1 MNVCACAGAH
11 AQTDTIRYVH
21 PNGSFENDGRSW
33 GAPKNRV
40 QDAINDLR
48 DYLKANNLTSG
59 SVYIAAGQY
68 VPTESTESSGGS
80 MLNTS
85 FKIYSG
91 IHVYGGFNPANP
103 ESKPGDRI
111 MSNGKKCSENWAD
124 PNGIG
129 TTSGE
134 EIASQWDLRY
144 KTVLS
149 GNHSTTPP
157 TFSFDKERGRY
168 NTTFPASSYHVVW
181 FGTNGK
187 FETTDDALKDHF
199 KPLEYPASLDGCV
212 ISSGNASTR
221 NTSVREHTAY
231 GGGAYLVG
239 NATLKNCLV
248 ERCSATM
255 RGGGVYCDG
264 GGIVEFCYI
273 HTCQTIGIGVLQGYG
288 GGACVEYDGQV
299 GHSHITN
306 CVARCGGGLAIC
318 HIPSEYPTDRG
329 ISYYSPFSSA
339 CVINNNTA
347 TAEAGGIYLAE
358 GGTINHATV
367 TANNCISPDVTY
379 YGRRHGRSGGIYIR
393 DCGMIYNSVFWGN
406 KCESNNDIQFASVRQ
421 VADTTG
427 HQIFVYHTA
436 FMNHD
441 ISDWTGVQ
449 KEMVFSLDKH
459 NLPIKNSSS
468 SFPCF
473 FEPTVTPLNWDSV
486 NTAKGI
492 YGAGVFTSLE
502 RLTDIPGP
510 RIWHLTSYSALDQ
523 KGVQVTDAVQDASE
537 WIRHAHTD
545 YGVVS
550 NPYEP
555 VSTLGALVR
564 KPDPMTYAL
573 ILPQGTE
580 GRASGTLT
588 PIPTIFIDPNR
599 KGVYDAEDNFTYSGH
614 EGNSWDTPVR
624 DLGEAIQFFRQYL
637 VDDDGGNHHYMIP
650 ALDGA
655 GLPTGEKQR
664 YEYIQILVKEG
675 TINTAGPGNYLDRNI
690 RSAAIRVESHMRL
703 YGGYPSSLTD
713 TTTEGRNP
721 RDYVTTITA
730 NITGIGGVRGYENN
744 SAHVIAMVNVEHT
757 IVDGFTLADANTH
770 NVYLSNSAHAGGGVL
785 VNNASTPQAKRI
797 HMTGNKLRNCVI
809 TNCSSPKGAAV
820 YVNGEWL
827 NRDGDICYA
836 ELKMV
841 NCVVRNN
848 MADYQGEGG
857 TINDHGIV
865 TANGRAYIE
874 VEHCDVVNNVGYPFK
889 ADDKKT
895 DDDTQSITC
904 LNPAHAGHVLH
915 GFIRVNNSLIFCN
928 GDRPL
933 DNRGELGDVAK
944 VMSVFPDGQRYVF
957 GEYNMFDED
966 LRLQIDSVGKVCP
979 RGFFDPAFSYT
990 VPDDFLPA
998 GSSFGSSLNA
1008 SLPSEKNNQAIFT
1021 RTDNT
1026 ASTYPGFVNPS
1037 RNVGNSTSGDKPLY
1051 GGIVSYAPLTTNPC
1065 VNAANA
1071 SYYTA
1076 VDNYD
1081 RTDNNVRSFGGDPD
1095 IGAIEN
1101 TDLPLSGSVIYV
1113 TPNGAGKRDGSS
1125 WANAIAGNTVYRLYG
1140 APAAEGDS
1148 IDAASNA
1155 RVINKSSG
1163 DPVLTTDNRYCGG
1176 FARSYFTGKQTGAS
1190 SKATITQLVTNEINV
1205 YDNGPQQGDTV
1216 LVSSTETESTSTV
1229 TKEGTTDPE
1238 FVAGW
1243 GLDTR
1248 YPYGEISG
1256 QSRGFWRA
1264 TGNSC
1269 PVDEK
1274 GNWASEYKGTKDKTE
1289 ATVRTLTNPDSV
1301 AKAMSTGQ
1309 RIALVVSNERREN
1322 YVSGLQ
1328 WAVEEAARRNH
1339 VATRIPGE
1347 AYDTLVQVW
1356 VGAGKYTDYKGY
1368 IMRDSVT
1375 VLGGFP
1381 AGRFASPGLIER
1393 AALMADSS
1401 VVMIP
1406 KSKDHEKLI
1415 AKDYETILQVSDI
1428 NPKIDSV
1435 TFNPAAKLFND
1446 DDYAIKEIAD
1456 TTIYEY
1462 KKRTIINHYETS
1474 AEDVV
1479 GAEMTNN
1486 YMLYPDMTHDPTSNI
1501 NVTHTNYR
1509 TTTEGVDSIRVTF
1522 GSDPDSGTKDCWH
1535 MTYPNKPNYVANIE
1549 TGNSGDASN
1558 AGYKKNKQRTIVDP
1572 KTQENI
1578 DTYTGN
1584 WVFIGNGSLTGL
1596 KLWQDLS
1603 NVLAGTYQL
1612 SIDIAGGYRNTYSSK
1627 DTTNMFLRVYNA
1639 DGEKCAEV
1647 NIKTRG
1653 SYKND
1658 KNQSSVNNR
1667 GMAYRHVLKFNQP
1680 TKGSVRIAVEVE
1692 DGVRNL
1698 ATNIK
1703 DASLKQYATE
1713 DGGDP
1718 DPIPCE
1724 YKYEQGCSG
1733 NAYGGRNPNR
1743 REFWLSNIHLN
1754 TIIPAGT
1761 YGIVDIDDNTVDND
1775 DPDID
1780 RHAVIK
1786 DSLTYEVDNSL
1797 ANGKNGKNNI
1807 RTTIRKRV
1815 LQMPDIC
1822 NPMFAYPLGGSAA
1835 GPNAQL
1841 ENYIEHMERVNK
1853 SGRKSRGNGQI
1864 AVNDPNY
1871 KEYNEVYWD
1880 GFTIRHGFIYD
1891 QTSVHAGGAGV
1902 AMYEGAHLKNCI
1914 ITDNIAVAAKQKGG
1928 GFFCDG
1934 SNATVEGC
1942 FILNNTTAPTNTAGV
1957 SVDQTQLFA
1966 GGMFLYNGTCFNS
1979 LIANNY
1985 AHGYGGGLGLCVGNF
2000 YNNTVAYN
2008 TGGMSRSTG
2017 DDKGKTVGGVRIATG
2032 STPAILM
2039 ANTAIYGNSG
2049 LAVDITDGGS
2059 VKPSPFLH
2067 CYIQSADTITRSVFT
2082 NAIGVYNAEDSST
2095 KGHYGLNNTFLNG
2108 VAPSAKNTPFE
2119 ADVENEVYTAGAKA
2133 NNNFALR
2140 SADSVN
2146 CVNKGTEDFVAAM
2159 EYCLNIPNNGL
2170 SNTNKTDF
2178 RAVVEN
2184 VTLPS
2189 NDVVFADRVQD
2200 CQVDIGA
2207 YEYDDAKDIKPDTT
2221 THPGQAIFYVMF
2233 DSPGGDAS
2241 ASSPANA
2248 ACKQK
2253 LQKVL
2258 DAAGRYKYALMT
2270 DGTYDKGDSVMVE
2283 GKMIPKTFIADKPN
2297 KHWTVEVRLE
2307 GDDTNATTSS
2317 VYGDWYTPTRSTKHS
2332 IATNRDNTLDY
2343 SFIIPHGVQVKGGYT
2358 STFYHEEGGK
2368 IVDERDPLTYR
2379 TVLSGKI
2386 TSTTGAEGN
2395 CYHVVTFTD
2404 DLFNAD
2410 DEKWYKN
2417 DKGQVI
2423 RNQLAVLTD
2432 EKDRAVVDGLFIE
2445 DGHAN
2450 SSDEEDRIG
2459 AGAVVPAYAHIRNC
2473 VVQNNEASGN
2483 GGGLYLLPKALV
2495 SGTIVKLNTAD
2506 KGGGI
2511 YIEPATNT
2519 ANDSIA
2525 HIYSTTICE
2534 NSAQTTAGGMW
2545 FENTYARV
2553 NSTAIWHNT
2562 ANDFANVAGSFT
2574 RTSAETD
2581 YPFLFCAVESRRLE
2595 GQGNVLLS
2603 PSETEGVRWDRQD
2616 PFNAILYYPIEMSS
2630 TLSRAGMTYSEW
2642 EKACRKYPTLE
2653 TVDIAGVCRTQ
2664 WETAG
2669 VKRGYK
2675 WTVDSMLAVKRN
2687 DFIEIGARALNKTFE
2702 IKVDEKYVMKRLFV
2716 MHTDLLDSKAARDL
2730 QDNTDN
2736 SDIAHM
2742 YRQMGSCIYNP
2753 FHRLGDAFE
2762 YIIAARKMNPAKYR
2776 NTVFEVYIEKGTYY
2790 PYRNAYGEQDE
2801 VRNNTFLIPEAV
2813 YIIGGIDSKQADHKY
2828 GQEGFLDKFTRDSI
2842 ITHHREDVTIPGT
2855 EYTINFALLDSIR
2868 LRDDRHR
2875 PMRDYNLNSV
2885 IEPWE
2890 LDRQTIL
2897 SGNAVSG
2904 EDFTH
2909 VYHVVTMH
2917 ANTDYIGPQPIK
2929 YKNATLDTQ
2938 GMYVFSDPIAP
2949 TDTASFYLEDE
2960 FSVLARTTEFDGIQ
2974 FTGGYANHFDLADA
2988 ARHPYTQ
2995 KTYFCGGGILVDGN
3009 WTKSANEVGAEPLN
3023 MTYPAKY
3030 NIPIIVENCSFN
3042 NNMAANGGA
3051 LFSNGGIYMYG
3062 SHFTQNYSQGP
3073 VTELDQQNI
3082 IWSAG
3087 GCIAANAS
3095 CNIANTLFDNNEAKR
3110 GLYPLTA
3117 TSKENIPDADARQG
3131 FGGVLS
3137 IGPKAQMHVLNC
3149 HFMRNKAV
3157 AYPSIYNMLANNH
3170 YSTSDS
3176 MQFAF
3181 NTIFWGNEVFEVDSL
3196 NQLEHRKAPS
3206 ASTEKAFAD
3215 KYKGSRSGVFH
3226 YDPLKWKRYEQ
3237 LFQEYDSLYNDYFAK
3252 GDTFNTEVTSKLAQL
3267 RALGDSIEG
3276 LYFCSYRKTYGPLSM
3291 KPNEDG
3297 YLMTRDELKAYKD
3310 SRSTPVRTTAKLYD
3324 SLFSYVH
3331 GNNNVLINRS
3341 NTAVDGPNF
3350 RQPTFV
3356 AGLDGYMQNADW
3368 LQTRITLT
3376 TDQGWGHLKQSV
3388 SRKNYYTTKYTGAKQ
3403 FETAEI
3409 ALEAAKAVNSGAT
3422 DKDVFPRQGMP
3433 TATFN
3438 NSQPNP
3444 PAMYNYLAKL
3454 YGTFLSQSNPPL
3466 PLGNDYYMAY
3476 TRSVSDTSTV
3486 GNMLRISSS
3495 PRMKVEDVYIDM
3507 GIYEYQYVQ
3516 LDIKGNEV
3524 DTVWVATKTKDPIR
3538 HDGLTFETPTTDL
3551 QEAIDLLMSSHNNH
3565 DKYVCFLRDD
3575 DDEGAAFTPT
3585 NVISNR
3591 RAFVVTSNTLAPL
3604 LPDSAMTDYDY
3615 GVKSLTFLGGY
3626 NYNVKDEKRDPF
3638 AHPTVIEMPNVGNS
3652 SQRNQL
3658 FIIEDMTRERTHA
3671 NFMGEVTSRDTVVIP
3686 VTFDGITFINP
3697 YSTRDANAE
3706 STDLGGLMSMKGGA
3720 AIYYRWQRQYEDKN
3734 SSGVFTPDFNN
3745 VLHADST
3752 MLDGEKVK
3760 LPKLT
3765 ISNCVFME
3773 NGARTA
3779 NKSERSP
3786 AVRIDHGGGSSL
3798 IVNSLFHSN
3807 AGAPLYA
3814 KHYDEVVG
3822 ENNLPTEPND
3832 VIVVNSTF
3840 ALNDG
3845 HVTLLSDHSEVHNSL
3860 IWLDDLANDTTTQ
3873 LQLNGDNKWDKADN
3887 KSKPGIENRMTRN
3900 AVWGCFVGGDETYH
3914 NDNLATL
3921 NSDVFEGPRF
3931 VEPDVD
3937 ASTPEERR
3945 ARNFRLN
3952 PGIRTMNMADTTLYR
3967 NRVFFRMH
3975 PDTSEA
3981 THGKYWRRSNGFKS
3995 VSILALAKDSDL
4007 AAKPRVY
4014 GEGMER
4020 GAYECLAVLQRVLYV
4035 QPDMPA
4041 ATAGNGSSWLSPFGQ
4056 GQLQNAIDAAALYT
4070 YLNKEVGN
4078 PETRKSYVFVKGSYD
4093 AKDEYHIVARDGV
4106 NVYGSIPAGF
4116 NDTAWLDTVAKQY
4129 TNEGCRHYV
4138 NYVRAKVTGVASPNA
4153 TPTRIASVSTAAGA
4167 DYATGFLLDG
4177 FVITNPGKTLTESP
4191 VLLDKTHA
4199 VVRNCILTENKTADG
4214 VPVADIQKGLV
4225 YNSLFYAD
4233 TATTVLRLGANGLA
4247 LNNTVLTAKP
4257 SDTPI
4262 DISATAADSSVNN
4275 IAGYAAELHC
4285 FAPYLTDGNVYTL
4298 LAYLTAYPT
4307 LAYQLHERSKEINAG
4322 VESLPDAFN
4331 PYTADSTVCF
4341 GLDRDIL
4348 GNPRRIT
4355 TVDRGALETWRI
4367 EPKTVVEI
4375 TARTEVIRTAEEIG
4389 NAHAEG
4395 KLAKAFTSHYGG
4407 HQYPHPGSVVYL
4419 MDSSAITMQ
4428 YEKEDFIDFN
4438 GDSIILRPGYMLL
4451 KPGSSFYGN
4460 GHTVQLNYL
4469 AAEKR
4474 FVNQR
4479 YSMTAMPYN
4488 YSVENIISTAYTA
4501 SSDSLVQT
4509 LKPLPLNWYQYNGLA
4524 RSAKDYVFQT
4534 DNSALWQKIDTANR
4548 TATQGYLMDFGAD
4561 TDTLLRFT
4569 AFAPELGKYVYTEE
4583 ANDKYVDLTQYDH
4596 RTAGTGD
4603 VLNFTRQEDMGWNMK
4618 GLPWLVSNYRT
4629 DTILEEGNYLRQMYI
4644 PHVFYQM
4651 DGAGEYLTKGD
4662 QIYSARSWDRGSI
4675 MSMGNAFFTQTA
4687 TTKGKETLV
4696 FHLPY
4701 YALNE
4706 RADRPILRMVS
4717 KPAAPMPSPAR
4728 REASSPS
4735 RGQGGYSDI
4744 LIAMPD
4750 SMANKTVRY
4759 TYGKDAVK
4767 WMSGNNQPQLYM
4779 LDNTRSS
4786 RISLLGSAP
4795 TEVDIPLGVYIP
4807 ATVTD
4812 TDTKSFTFDLPEK
4825 EAFADY
4831 AYVWLID
4838 YRKNKFINLL
4848 EEDYTADIEPG
4859 ENNKRF
4865 AIRIGGFP
4873 KTDKNGSRQY
4883 VVYTYEGSLH
4893 VRGLVAGDR
4902 ITVYSPSGQLVHQ
4915 AISSGYE
4922 YSTPLILQNGYVVK
4936 VNDKAHKVLNM

>member
-1 MNVCACAGAH
+1 MNVCACVSAQ

-134 EIASQWDLRY
+134 EIVSQWDFRY

-221 NTSVREHTAY
+221 STSVREHTAY

-264 GGIVEFCYI
+264 GGIVEFCFI

-318 HIPSEYPTDRG
+318 HVPSEYPVDRG

-421 VADTTG
+421 VADMTG

-486 NTAKGI
+486 NTARGI
-492 YGAGVFTSLE
+492 YGAGVFTSLA

-523 KGVQVTDAVQDASE
+523 KGVQVTDAIQDASE

-599 KGVYDAEDNFTYSGH
+599 KGVYDAGDNFTYSGH
-614 EGNSWDTPVR
+614 EGNSWGTPVR

-703 YGGYPSSLTD
+703 YGGYPTKLAGTD
-713 TTTEGRNP
+713 TSERNP
-721 RDYVTTITA
+721 RDYVSTITA
-730 NITGIGGVRGYENN
+730 NITGIGGERGYENN

-785 VNNASTPQAKRI
+785 VNNASTPKEKRI

-848 MADYQGEGG
+848 TADYEPQGDGN
-857 TINDHGIV
+857 TFKDHGII

-889 ADDKKT
+889 ADDKQT

-904 LNPAHAGHVLH
+904 LNPAHAGHILH

-928 GDRPL
+928 SDRHV
-933 DNRGELGDVAK
+933 DDRGELGGVAK
-944 VMSVFPDGQRYVF
+944 VMSVFPDGQQYVF
-957 GEYNMFDED
+957 GENNMFDAD
-966 LRLQIDSVGKVCP
+966 LRLQLISKEQGKNQP
-979 RGFFDPAFSYT
+979 YGFFDSTFTHSVPAEF
-990 VPDDFLPA
+990 VPVIENITT
-998 GSSFGSSLNA
+998 FGESLNNT
-1008 SLPSEKNNQAIFT
+1008 LPKDKRNKAIFT
-1021 RTDNT
+1021 RNNPDS
-1026 ASTYPGFVNPS
+1026 ASYPTFVNPS
-1037 RNVGNSTSGDKPLY
+1037 RNVGVSPTGDRPLY
-1051 GGIVSYAPLTTNPC
+1051 GGTVSYMPLTTNPC
-1065 VNAANA
+1065 VNAAFIPPYDA
-1071 SYYTA
+1071 ID
-1076 VDNYD
+1076 VYD
-1081 RTDNNVRSFGGDPD
+1081 RSDVVLRNRGGAPD
-1095 IGAIEN
+1095 VGAVEN
-1101 TDLPLSGSVIYV
+1101 MDLPAAGAVIYV
-1113 TPNGAGKRDGSS
+1113 TPKGAGKMDGSS
-1125 WANAIAGNTVYRLYG
+1125 WANAIAGNTVYVLNDIIG
-1140 APAAEGDS
+1140 PALATGDQIDPELTCDRVLDSEG
-1148 IDAASNA
+1148 NP
-1155 RVINKSSG
+1155 R
-1163 DPVLTTDNRYCGG
+1163 LTTDSLYSGG
-1176 FARSYFTGKQTGAS
+1176 WGRVWITGKNRNETTTHTT
-1190 SKATITQLVTNEINV
+1190 KALVTATNT
-1205 YDNGPQQGDTV
+1205 YTGGGPNDRV
-1216 LVSSTETESTSTV
+1216 E
-1229 TKEGTTDPE
+1229 TTDPFWE
-1238 FVAGW
+1238 TTSDVTPGSSGAVSGFVPGYDYD
-1243 GLDTR
+1243 LR

-1256 QSRGFWRA
+1256 ASRTFWRA
-1264 TGNSC
+1264 NPYFG
-1269 PVDEK
+1269 E
-1274 GNWASEYKGTKDKTE
+1274 ASDYITSDNQPTKFIK
-1289 ATVRTLTNPDSV
+1289 AVQDSGWINNTR
-1301 AKAMSTGQ
+1301 A
-1309 RIALVVSNERREN
+1309 ER
-1322 YVSGLQ
+1322 YVGGLQ
-1328 WAVEEAARRNH
+1328 YAVEKAS
-1339 VATRIPGE
+1339 
-1347 AYDTLVQVW
+1347 AYNKAHKDSVQVW
-1356 VGAGKYTDYKGY
+1356 VGAGTYNDYKGF

-1381 AGRFASPGLIER
+1381 ATKYSSPGITER
-1393 AALMADSS
+1393 QALMSDTS
-1401 VVMIP
+1401 VVKIP
-1406 KSKDHEKLI
+1406 KAKQAEKLNPI
-1415 AKDYETILQVSDI
+1415 DYETILQISEV
-1428 NPKIDSV
+1428 NPKSSNTAINTDAV
-1435 TFNPAAKLFND
+1435 KYWD
-1446 DDYAIKEIAD
+1446 DDYSVDEIHDTETVDTATITRTATYTWTVDYRD
-1456 TTIYEY
+1456 TTTTYIRFPKMLNAKNQNVFHKDRRTRRDRYGNSIEGSGSTNFLTNAGEEIGGITWNGEKVVFATFGEDRNKYGDERGNKGWEIVYEDGL
-1462 KKRTIINHYETS
+1462 
-1474 AEDVV
+1474 A
-1479 GAEMTNN
+1479 N
-1486 YMLYPDMTHDPTSNI
+1486 YNI
-1501 NVTHTNYR
+1501 NWNGFGYDSDKEVIDSLGNRIEDSPHGMALQGYMKRISVWQTMKGVPAGNYQLKIDLGASYDNEKTKKETGITFYILTSDGDTLVKKENVYCQDSKLRRYEFKFTQPTTGDLTIRVMSTPGARHATVTNGANNRTLYMSNVQLLREVGTDYVLTEQNDDKVITGTSGPIETTTGAYTVQNHR
-1509 TTTEGVDSIRVTF
+1509 TT
-1522 GSDPDSGTKDCWH
+1522 
-1535 MTYPNKPNYVANIE
+1535 
-1549 TGNSGDASN
+1549 
-1558 AGYKKNKQRTIVDP
+1558 
-1572 KTQENI
+1572 
-1578 DTYTGN
+1578 
-1584 WVFIGNGSLTGL
+1584 L
-1596 KLWQDLS
+1596 
-1603 NVLAGTYQL
+1603 
-1612 SIDIAGGYRNTYSSK
+1612 
-1627 DTTNMFLRVYNA
+1627 
-1639 DGEKCAEV
+1639 
-1647 NIKTRG
+1647 
-1653 SYKND
+1653 
-1658 KNQSSVNNR
+1658 
-1667 GMAYRHVLKFNQP
+1667 
-1680 TKGSVRIAVEVE
+1680 
-1692 DGVRNL
+1692 
-1698 ATNIK
+1698 
-1703 DASLKQYATE
+1703 
-1713 DGGDP
+1713 
-1718 DPIPCE
+1718 
-1724 YKYEQGCSG
+1724 
-1733 NAYGGRNPNR
+1733 
-1743 REFWLSNIHLN
+1743 
-1754 TIIPAGT
+1754 
-1761 YGIVDIDDNTVDND
+1761 
-1775 DPDID
+1775 
-1780 RHAVIK
+1780 
-1786 DSLTYEVDNSL
+1786 
-1797 ANGKNGKNNI
+1797 
-1807 RTTIRKRV
+1807 RKRV
-1815 LQMPDIC
+1815 LTMPDVC
-1822 NPMFAYPLGGSAA
+1822 VPTYGGGGIGDPVVMGQAFDKDALPHTDRVWGPTKALRTAA
-1835 GPNAQL
+1835 TLTKQ
-1841 ENYIEHMERVNK
+1841 EDRHYV
-1853 SGRKSRGNGQI
+1853 
-1864 AVNDPNY
+1864 
-1871 KEYNEVYWD
+1871 EYNEATWD
-1880 GFTIRHGFIYD
+1880 GFTIRHGFLYD
-1891 QTSVHAGGAGV
+1891 ESMAHGGGSGV
-1902 AMYEGAHLKNCI
+1902 NMYEGGHLRNCI
-1914 ITDNIAVAAKQKGG
+1914 VTNNFSGSRNMKGG
-1928 GFFCDG
+1928 GMFCDG
-1934 SNATVEGC
+1934 ATSTIEGC
-1942 FILNNTTAPTNTAGV
+1942 FVLNNTSTHGTKKDA
-1957 SVDQTQLFA
+1957 QQQIFA
-1966 GGMFLYNGTCFNS
+1966 GGMFMYEGTCFNS
-1979 LIANNY
+1979 LFANNY
-1985 AHGYGGGLGLCVGNF
+1985 SYGSAGGLGFCVGRF
-2000 YNNTVAYN
+2000 FNNTIAYN
-2008 TGGMSRSTG
+2008 TATLKEGGQIS
-2017 DDKGKTVGGVRIATG
+2017 GGAISLATA
-2032 STPAILM
+2032 SNPNLFV
-2039 ANTAIYGNSG
+2039 ANTIIYGNNG
-2049 LAVDITDGGS
+2049 IAIRDRATP
-2059 VKPSPFLH
+2059 VKNVNPFLH
-2067 CYIQSADTITRSVFT
+2067 CYIQSEVRQPNDAT
-2082 NAIGVYNAEDSST
+2082 NKNVTNWTESNKNNYGIGNIY
-2095 KGHYGLNNTFLNG
+2095 LNG
-2108 VAPSAKNTPFE
+2108 VTPSANNTPFA
-2119 ADVENEVYTAGAKA
+2119 ADIVNGEYKPGSSA
-2133 NNNFALR
+2133 NNDFRLLNHAKM
-2140 SADSVN
+2140 DSS
-2146 CVNKGTEDFVAAM
+2146 CVNHGTEEFATEFKTALGYKNVKDIDSLFIYKNVA
-2159 EYCLNIPNNGL
+2159 
-2170 SNTNKTDF
+2170 KT
-2178 RAVVEN
+2178 VI
-2184 VTLPS
+2184 PS
-2189 NDVVFADRVQD
+2189 NDVAFAKRIQD
-2200 CQVDIGA
+2200 CQIDIGA
-2207 YEYDDAKDIKPDTT
+2207 YEFNAAYSIKPDTT
-2221 THPGQAIFYVMF
+2221 THPGRAIFYVCF
-2233 DSPGGDAS
+2233 EPRGGDAS

-2332 IATNRDNTLDY
+2332 IETYHDNTLDY

-2404 DLFNAD
+2404 DLFNVD

-2423 RNQLAVLTD
+2423 RNQLAILTD

-2450 SSDEEDRIG
+2450 SSDEEDGIG

-2473 VVQNNEASGN
+2473 VIQNNEAKGY
-2483 GGGLYLLPKALV
+2483 GGGLYLLPQALV

-2553 NSTAIWHNT
+2553 NSTAIWHNK

-2653 TVDIAGVCRTQ
+2653 TVDIAGINRLSWTVPNI
-2664 WETAG
+2664 E
-2669 VKRGYK
+2669 RGYK
-2675 WTVDSMLAVKRN
+2675 WGTDTFVVKRN

-2730 QDNTDN
+2730 QDNTDE

-2842 ITHHREDVTIPGT
+2842 ITNHREDVIIPGT
-2855 EYTINFALLDSIR
+2855 EYKINFALLDSIR

-2897 SGNAVSG
+2897 SGDAVSG

-2917 ANTDYIGPQPIK
+2917 ADTDYIGPQPIK

-2938 GMYVFSDPIAP
+2938 GMYVFSDTIAP
-2949 TDTASFYLEDE
+2949 TDTASFHMEDE
-2960 FSVLARTTEFDGIQ
+2960 LSVLARTTEFDGIQ

-3009 WTKSANEVGAEPLN
+3009 WTESANGVGTEPLN

-3062 SHFTQNYSQGP
+3062 CHFTQNYSQGP
-3073 VTELDQQNI
+3073 VTKLDQQNI

-3095 CNIANTLFDNNEAKR
+3095 CNIANTLFDNNEARR

-3137 IGPKAQMHVLNC
+3137 IGPKARMRVVNC

-3181 NTIFWGNEVFEVDSL
+3181 NTIFWGNEVFEVKKLADL
-3196 NQLEHRKAPS
+3196 QPIEAPS
-3206 ASTEKAFAD
+3206 ASTEEAFAD

-3276 LYFCSYRKTYGPLSM
+3276 LYFCSYRKGYGPLSM

-3310 SRSTPVRTTAKLYD
+3310 SRSTPVRPDQLYG

-3341 NTAVDGPNF
+3341 NMAVDGPNF

-3376 TDQGWGHLKQSV
+3376 TDQGWGHLKQTV
-3388 SRKNYYTTKYTGAKQ
+3388 TRPVEYHTRYTGSEHFAT
-3403 FETAEI
+3403 ESDAI
-3409 ALEAAKAVNSGAT
+3409 DAANAALGVDSCTKWSVL
-3422 DKDVFPRQGMP
+3422 PIQGMP

-3476 TRSVSDTSTV
+3476 TRSVSDASTV

-3565 DKYVCFLRDD
+3565 DKYVCLLRDD

-3658 FIIEDMTRERTHA
+3658 FIIEDMTRERTQA
-3671 NFMGEVTSRDTVVIP
+3671 NYMGEVTSRDTVVIP

-3860 IWLDDLANDTTTQ
+3860 IWLDDLASDTLTQ
-3873 LQLNGDNKWDKADN
+3873 LELREHADGQDPEYIEHKWNKHTDKQGLADRVTNNAFWSCFLAGDDTYRNEPLVTDNGN
-3887 KSKPGIENRMTRN
+3887 
-3900 AVWGCFVGGDETYH
+3900 
-3914 NDNLATL
+3914 
-3921 NSDVFEGPRF
+3921 VFEGPRF

-3995 VSILALAKDSDL
+3995 TGITTLRNDSDL
-4007 AAKPRVY
+4007 ASKPRLL
-4014 GEGMER
+4014 GLGMER
-4020 GAYECLAVLQRVLYV
+4020 GAYECQAVLQRVLYV
-4035 QPDMPA
+4035 QPTLPA
-4041 ATAGNGSSWLSPFGQ
+4041 YSAGDGSSWTTPFGQ
-4056 GQLQNAIDAAALYT
+4056 GQLQDAVDVAAVYT
-4070 YLNKEVGN
+4070 YLNKSADDRES
-4078 PETRKSYVFVKGSYD
+4078 RKAYVFVKTSGDSHERND
-4093 AKDEYHIVARDGV
+4093 IIARDGV
-4106 NVYGSIPAGF
+4106 YVYGGIPMSC
-4116 NDTAWLDTVAKQY
+4116 NDTAFVDRSSDQPRF
-4129 TNEGCRHYV
+4129 TNDECQRYV
-4138 NYVRAKVTGVASPNA
+4138 NYIRSITPGVIAPGAEPS
-4153 TPTRIASVSTAAGA
+4153 RINTLFTEAAA
-4167 DYATGFLLDG
+4167 PYKTGFLLDG
-4177 FVITNPGKTLTESP
+4177 FVFTNPDSVFTTPPLVLADSLT
-4191 VLLDKTHA
+4191 A
-4199 VVRNCILTENKTADG
+4199 VRNCLFTGNIVSGSAPL
-4214 VPVADIQKGLV
+4214 ADIQRGLL

-4233 TATTVLRLGANGLA
+4233 TAQTVVRIGAHGLA
-4247 LNNTVLTAKP
+4247 LNNTVIASRLT
-4257 SDTPI
+4257 DTAI
-4262 DISATAADSSVNN
+4262 DSTEAQTGAVVNN
-4275 IAGYAAELHC
+4275 IEGHISRLHC
-4285 FAPYLTDGNVYTL
+4285 FAPYLTSANAYTL
-4298 LAYLTAYPT
+4298 PAYLTNMPA
-4307 LAYQLHERSKEINAG
+4307 LAYQLHEHSKAVNSG
-4322 VESLPDAFN
+4322 RESLPALFD
-4331 PYTADSTVCF
+4331 PYTADSTVHF
-4341 GLDRDIL
+4341 GHDRDIL
-4348 GNPRRIT
+4348 GNPRRIGGN
-4355 TVDRGALETWRI
+4355 VDLGALEAWRV
-4367 EPKTVVEI
+4367 EPGTDVQI
-4375 TARTEVIRTAEEIG
+4375 TAVTNPLHTQSELEQATEEARRRAYLE
-4389 NAHAEG
+4389 
-4395 KLAKAFTSHYGG
+4395 HYGG
-4407 HQYPHPGSVVYL
+4407 NAYPHPGSVVYL
-4419 MDSSAITMQ
+4419 MDSSAMTMQ
-4428 YEKEDFIDFN
+4428 YQDEDFEQIDADMYF
-4438 GDSIILRPGYMLL
+4438 RPGYMLL
-4451 KPGSSFYGN
+4451 KSGASFFGN
-4460 GHTVQLNYL
+4460 GHNVRMNYV
-4469 AAEKR
+4469 AVEKK

-4479 YSMTAMPYN
+4479 YSMTALPYD
-4488 YSVENIISTAYTA
+4488 YSVENVIATTYT
-4501 SSDSLVQT
+4501 SSNDSLAQMLRPVDFRS
-4509 LKPLPLNWYQYNGLA
+4509 YQYSGAA

-4534 DNSALWQKIDTANR
+4534 ENSSLWLPVDTLNR
-4548 TATQGYLMDFGAD
+4548 TATEGYLMDFGTTQD
-4561 TDTLLRFT
+4561 TTLRFT
-4569 AFAPELGKYVYTEE
+4569 AFATQTNYVYTESE
-4583 ANDKYVDLTQYDH
+4583 DEPDKTIYLAQYDH
-4596 RTAGTGD
+4596 RTAGNGTTLD
-4603 VLNFTRQEDMGWNMK
+4603 FTRQEDMGWNMK
-4618 GLPWLVSNYRT
+4618 GLPWLVSDYRT
-4629 DTILEEGNYLRQMYI
+4629 DTILLEGNYLRQMYI

-4651 DGAGEYLTKGD
+4651 DGAGNYNYMTDGD
-4662 QIYSARSWDRGSI
+4662 QIYTSRSWDKGATL
-4675 MSMGNAFFTQTA
+4675 SMGNAFFTQTA
-4687 TTKGKETLV
+4687 TRKEREEV
-4696 FHLPY
+4696 IFHLPY
-4701 YALNE
+4701 FGRN
-4706 RADRPILRMVS
+4706 
-4717 KPAAPMPSPAR
+4717 K
-4728 REASSPS
+4728 REARPLIRMMSS
-4735 RGQGGYSDI
+4735 RRQSDI
-4744 LIAMPD
+4744 LTAMPD
-4750 SMANKTVRY
+4750 STAGKNVQYSYGRDGMKWQAN
-4759 TYGKDAVK
+4759 
-4767 WMSGNNQPQLYM
+4767 MLSPQMYL
-4779 LDNTRSS
+4779 LDSKRLS
-4786 RISLLGSAP
+4786 RISLLGAAP
-4795 TEVDIPLGVYIP
+4795 TEVDIPLGVYVPQNDQIP
-4807 ATVTD
+4807 NGQMVNDQMVNA
-4812 TDTKSFTFDLPEK
+4812 FTFSLPEK
-4825 EAFADY
+4825 EAFEGY
-4831 AYVWLID
+4831 RYVWLID
-4838 YRKNKFINLL
+4838 YALRRYTNLM
-4848 EEDYTADIEPG
+4848 EEDYTASIEPG
-4859 ENNKRF
+4859 TNNTRF
-4865 AIRIGGFP
+4865 AVRIGGFP
-4873 KTDKNGSRQY
+4873 KTGADGKRQY
-4883 VVYTYEGSLH
+4883 VVFATDRTLY
-4893 VRGLVAGDR
+4893 VRGLVSGDK
-4902 ITVYSPSGQLVHQ
+4902 ITVYT
-4915 AISSGYE
+4915 SSGKLVRTVTATGSE
-4922 YSTPLILQNGYVVK
+4922 FTMPLPVISGYVVK
-4936 VNDKAHKVLNM
+4936 VNDTSHKVINI